1 MDYEKLIERLNNHL
15 QSLAAYSD
23 PELAHTLEDAAT
35 FLSTLQAEVK
45 RLKSL
50 LGEGGQDLWSKE
62 NQRADRLEAENEKL
76 RADMDCIITGL
87 DLQRQY
93 TNHYQQL
100 TDMGL
105 EASNSLLVKLKKV
118 KEDLKQTRKESVN
131 RLRINSELIGKNSN
145 LKNELEQVK
154 HQLDSYRAYYDD
166 MASKPNCNTCA
177 DKDCK
182 YRPIPGDTV
191 RANCPLWRGPQKED

>member
-35 FLSTLQAEVK
+35 FLSTLQSENK

-50 LGEGGQDLWSKE
+50 LSEGGQDLWSKE

-76 RADMDCIITGL
+76 RA
-87 DLQRQY
+87 
-93 TNHYQQL
+93 
-100 TDMGL
+100 
-105 EASNSLLVKLKKV
+105 
-118 KEDLKQTRKESVN
+118 
-131 RLRINSELIGKNSN
+131 
-145 LKNELEQVK
+145 ELEQVK
-154 HQLDSYRAYYDD
+154 HQRDSYRLYHDD
-166 MASKPNCNTCA
+166 LASKPNCNTCA

-191 RANCPLWRGPQKED
+191 RANCPLWRGSEEGEQNG